1 MDMQQEAKSFLAD
14 YKELG
19 VAFEF
24 DKLDGTVHAVSRRGK
39 DCIAKAAMNELASA
53 YRLHVAVI
61 KELEEAERQKRRPNK
76 RLRSKILD
84 VQDKIQAAVKLINEA
99 GCGLEDLR
107 VNLELANNV
116 Q

>member
-84 VQDKIQAAVKLINEA
+84 VQDKIQAAVRLI
-99 GCGLEDLR
+99 
-107 VNLELANNV
+107 
-116 Q
+116 